1 MFEVG
6 DHVFL
11 KISPRRGLMRFGKS
25 GKLSPRFIGPFEI
38 LERIGEV
45 VYRLAL
51 PLQLSGVHDI
61 FHVSML
67 QKYELDPSHVLDW
80 TNLEVDEDAS
90 YEERPVWVLDRRDQV
105 LRGKTIPLVKVLWKH
120 HGVEEAT
127 WERKADVRERYPDL
141 FVNV

>member
-1 MFEVG
+1 MVFEVG

-45 VYRLAL
+45 AYRLAL
-51 PLQLSGVHDI
+51 PPQLSGVHDV

-67 QKYELDPSHVLDW
+67 RKYEPDPSHVLDW
-80 TNLEVDEDAS
+80 TDLEVGGDAS
-90 YEERPVWVLDRRDQV
+90 YEERPVRVLDRRDQV
-105 LRGKTIPLVKVLWKH
+105 LRGKTIPLVKVL
-120 HGVEEAT
+120 
-127 WERKADVRERYPDL
+127 
-141 FVNV
+141 